1 LSKPLAR
8 TAATVLALAGIGL
21 AMAAPFVW
29 SFHAAL
35 AGLWSVPS
43 YVFVA
48 LAASATASVAAKAGK
63 QHVMQTALGLRLRF
77 TRTLAIACVTDSA
90 FLISPL
96 GAAGYGVNMGLLQ
109 RAGASWAL
117 ATTVVSADQ
126 TLDLTFFALAV
137 PISLVFALGPLA
149 HVLPHLSMPMMIGAP
164 LGIVLLAGTFW
175 MLRRQIAAKL
185 NAASRR
191 IRWLNA
197 RRAQWDNFCHSVYLQ
212 WAQLLAVPRSWLA
225 ALLLLT
231 TLQWLFRYGV
241 LWFILCELGHRLP
254 LGFVLAVQTLVL
266 HAALWTGI
274 PAGGGSGDLAL
285 GAAFATWVPRATMAT
300 ALVLWRFGTL
310 ICPLILGAAG
320 FIALAS
326 RSRSMVPATE

>member
-1 LSKPLAR
+1 
-8 TAATVLALAGIGL
+8 
-21 AMAAPFVW
+21 
-29 SFHAAL
+29 
-35 AGLWSVPS
+35 
-43 YVFVA
+43 
-48 LAASATASVAAKAGK
+48 
-63 QHVMQTALGLRLRF
+63 
-77 TRTLAIACVTDSA
+77 
-90 FLISPL
+90 
-96 GAAGYGVNMGLLQ
+96 
-109 RAGASWAL
+109 
-117 ATTVVSADQ
+117 
-126 TLDLTFFALAV
+126 
-137 PISLVFALGPLA
+137 
-149 HVLPHLSMPMMIGAP
+149 MMIGAP

-175 MLRRQIAAKL
+175 MLRRQVAAKL

-191 IRWLNA
+191 IRWLNE
-197 RRAQWDNFCHSVYLQ
+197 RRTQWDNFCHSVYLQ